1 MRADNNANPQPRA
14 SDILTFPSGL
24 VGLPELKRWILV
36 DMDPPL
42 PMKWLQSLDEEG
54 FRVPVTDPGFYAESY
69 SFEIEDAAQKVLQAK
84 QIEDIVVMI
93 ISTVYSG
100 GSRITGN
107 LSAPLVVNAANR
119 RGVQCVLE
127 NDKFN
132 MRTEI
137 DTKRFGDACLA
148 YTAGHPENVVGTA
161 VDKVLQGQYDQE
173 QETVPQERE
182 LDEELVDTR

>member
-1 MRADNNANPQPRA
+1 MRSESTETREPRQ
-14 SDILTFPSGL
+14 SDILTFPAGL
-24 VGLPELKRWILV
+24 VGLPDLKRWILV

-42 PMKWLQSLDEEG
+42 PMKWLTSLDREG
-54 FRVPVTDPGFYAESY
+54 FRVPVTDPGFFAETY
-69 SFEIEDAAQKVLQAK
+69 SFEIEDASQKVLKAG

-93 ISTVYSG
+93 ISTVYAG

-107 LSAPLVVNAANR
+107 LSAPLAVNVNNR
-119 RGVQCVLE
+119 IGVQCVLE
-127 NDKFN
+127 DANFN

-137 DTKRFGDACLA
+137 DDVRFGDACLA

-161 VDKVLQGQYDQE
+161 VDKVLQGKYDQE
-173 QETVPQERE
+173 QETVPGERE